1 MKSKISILYRVGLAL
16 GLGFFYGPSYAQRT
30 AIIES
35 NALQEIGPWGASA
48 LPFGLAPMSSD
59 QWQGADPSTLAYA
72 LDKIGPDLRFV
83 SLQRLVRQAVFSGAS
98 APVDDA
104 GLAQGRFLAAMRL
117 GPADAAGQLL
127 KNVPRLTS
135 KLDLAALAIDAAFR
149 QGHSEEACGLFNAV
163 ASDHN
168 SAALENA
175 LWLEIRATCY
185 ALNGEVAAA
194 NLSADL
200 AKTRGQGDVW
210 LGRVIAATS
219 GAVTNPPPF
228 RADSGRTLALSMKAG
243 LKLPKGL
250 AQTSDPATLAA
261 ILAWPDFAQQLP
273 VEEKNA
279 LLRRVAETGLAT
291 AAQEDSLRPSMPPA
305 PPAQPETELSQS
317 PQVDATA
324 LALATQ
330 WGQRLTRATT
340 AQSRALEAR
349 LSLDDVR
356 NLAQSM
362 PQALTPQLVTI
373 LVEGALWAGDAKLA
387 RLMAD
392 QSGTTLSPRIQLVMA
407 LEDPI
412 TGDQPVQRHIEVAK
426 TINMQ
431 RQAVRD
437 ALMVWSA
444 GLATPR
450 GSVALLRPGL
460 PETRG
465 GQTGMRIALN
475 WAAARG
481 SKGEVALLVGLAL
494 QGLEP
499 ASVDAETMAAALSAL
514 RDVGLGASAQA
525 LAREYLL
532 ALEGVLPT
540 KAPAKAT
547 TTSEPARPVQTPNLK
562 PASAPK
568 PTSTS
573 KPQWAPPK

>member
-1 MKSKISILYRVGLAL
+1 MMTSKISGLCIAGAALWL
-16 GLGFFYGPSYAQRT
+16 GLSFGPSHAQRAT
-30 AIIES
+30 IIES
-35 NALQEIGPWGASA
+35 NTLQEVGPWGASA
-48 LPFGLAPMSSD
+48 LPNGLAPLSSD
-59 QWQGADPSTLAYA
+59 QWQGADPGTLAFA

-83 SLQRLVRQAVFSGAS
+83 SLQRLVRQAVFSGAT
-98 APVDDA
+98 APVEDA
-104 GLAQGRFLAAMRL
+104 GLAQARFLAAMRL

-149 QGHSEEACGLFNAV
+149 QGNSEEACGLFNAV
-163 ASDHN
+163 SSDQS

-175 LWLEIRATCY
+175 FWLEIRATCY

-200 AKTRGQGDVW
+200 ARARNQGDAW

-219 GAVTNPPPF
+219 GTVTSPPPF
-228 RADSGRTLALSMKAG
+228 RADSGRALALSMKAG

-250 AQTSDPATLAA
+250 AQTGDPATVAA
-261 ILAWPDFAQQLP
+261 ILAWPGFAQKLP
-273 VEEKNA
+273 IEEQSA

-291 AAQEDSLRPSMPPA
+291 SAQEESLRPSPPPA
-305 PPAQPETELSQS
+305 PPTPPETAPTEPPPLDVAAQ
-317 PQVDATA
+317 
-324 LALATQ
+324 ALATQ
-330 WGQRLTRATT
+330 WAQRLTRATT
-340 AQSRALEAR
+340 AQGRALEAR
-349 LSLDDVR
+349 LSLADLR
-356 NLAQSM
+356 SLAQTT
-362 PQALTPQLVTI
+362 PPVLTPQLAPM
-373 LVEGALWAGDAKLA
+373 LVEGALWAGDGKLA
-387 RLMAD
+387 RAIAD
-392 QSGTTLSPRIQLVMA
+392 QSGAVLSPRIQLVMA
-407 LEDPI
+407 LADPI
-412 TGDQPVQRHIEVAK
+412 AGDQPVQRHIDAAK
-426 TINMQ
+426 NPNAQ

-444 GLATPR
+444 GLATSA

-465 GQTGMRIALN
+465 GQAGMRIALD

-499 ASVDAETMAAALSAL
+499 ASVDAETMVAALTAL
-514 RDVGLGASAQA
+514 HDVGLEVSAQE
-525 LAREYLL
+525 LAREYIL

-540 KAPAKAT
+540 KAPAKT
-547 TTSEPARPVQTPNLK
+547 TTISEPAKPARTPNQK
-562 PASAPK
+562 PA
-568 PTSTS
+568 STS

>member
-1 MKSKISILYRVGLAL
+1 V
-16 GLGFFYGPSYAQRT
+16 
-30 AIIES
+30 E
-35 NALQEIGPWGASA
+35 
-48 LPFGLAPMSSD
+48 
-59 QWQGADPSTLAYA
+59 
-72 LDKIGPDLRFV
+72 
-83 SLQRLVRQAVFSGAS
+83 
-98 APVDDA
+98 DA

-117 GPADAAGQLL
+117 GPADSASQLL
-127 KNVPRLTS
+127 KNVPRLTT

-149 QGHSEEACGLFNAV
+149 QGNSEEACGLFAAV
-163 ASDHN
+163 TSDH
-168 SAALENA
+168 SSTALESA

-200 AKTRGQGDVW
+200 ARARGQSDAW

-219 GAVTNPPPF
+219 GTVTSPPPF
-228 RADSGRTLALSMKAG
+228 RTDSGRALALSMKAG
-243 LKLPKGL
+243 LRLPKGL
-250 AQTSDPATLAA
+250 AQTGDPATVAA
-261 ILAWPDFAQQLP
+261 ILAWPGFVEKLP
-273 VEEKNA
+273 VEEQSA

-291 AAQEDSLRPSMPPA
+291 SAQEESLRPSPPPT
-305 PPAQPETELSQS
+305 PPTQPTTPTPPETALTE
-317 PQVDATA
+317 PPPVDAAAQA
-324 LALATQ
+324 LAAQ

-349 LSLDDVR
+349 LSLADLR
-356 NLAQSM
+356 NLAQST
-362 PQALTPQLVTI
+362 PQALTPQLAPI
-373 LVEGALWAGDAKLA
+373 LVEGALWAGDGKLA
-387 RLMAD
+387 RTIANH
-392 QSGTTLSPRIQLVMA
+392 SGAILSPRIQLVMA
-407 LEDPI
+407 LADPI
-412 TGDQPVQRHIEVAK
+412 AGDQPVQRHIDAAK
-426 TINMQ
+426 NPNAQ

-437 ALMVWSA
+437 ALIAWSA
-444 GLATPR
+444 GFATPG

-465 GQTGMRIALN
+465 GQAGMRIALN
-475 WAAARG
+475 WAATRG

-499 ASVDAETMAAALSAL
+499 ASVDSETMAAALTAL
-514 RDVGLGASAQA
+514 HDVGLAASAQE

-540 KAPAKAT
+540 KPPAKAT
-547 TTSEPARPVQTPNLK
+547 TAPDQK